1 MWLNVNTYSPI
12 LWFFLACFIASIF
25 LLGWLL
31 LPFLSILV
39 LGAVVSGICYP
50 AYRFLQTRFGVRPFL
65 AAFVVCLLIF
75 LLLLV
80 PTVFFVGSLAQQA
93 WGLYEMARGAA
104 INEQINALLGDSR
117 ILERVNA
124 VLANFNYSLT
134 GEEIKGAVSEIG
146 RFVGLFLY
154 EQARAIASNTLA
166 FVAYFFLMLLVV
178 YFLLLDGE
186 RLMKYITDLSPLP
199 PEQDLML
206 IDKFKDMSWAIVFGN
221 GLGGLIQGVL
231 GGLVFWLLGFPR
243 AFLWGVI
250 MTLLAFIPIVGIG
263 AVFIPATIY
272 LLIKGQI
279 AMGIVCLVVYVIL
292 SAGVDYYFKPKL
304 VGHRVKM
311 HPLLVFLAIIGGLK
325 MFGILGIIYGPL
337 VVTAFVTMAEIYRAN
352 YQGLVESREL

>member
-1 MWLNVNTYSPI
+1 MNTNSII
-12 LWFFLACFIASIF
+12 LWFFLACFFASIF

-31 LPFLSILV
+31 LPFLSVLV
-39 LGAVVSGICYP
+39 LGAVVSGISYP
-50 AYRFLQTRFGVRPFL
+50 GYRFLHARFGMRPFV
-65 AAFVVCLLIF
+65 AAFTICMLIF

-80 PTVFFVGSLAQQA
+80 PTVFFVGLLAQQA

-104 INEQINALLGDSR
+104 INEQINVLLHDSYILDR
-117 ILERVNA
+117 INA
-124 VLANFNYSLT
+124 VLGHFNYAVT
-134 GEEIKGAVSEIG
+134 GDEIKRAASEIA

-154 EQARAIASNTLA
+154 EQARAVATNTLA

-178 YFLLLDGE
+178 YFLLMDGE
-186 RLMKYITDLSPLP
+186 RLMNFISDLSPLP
-199 PEQDLML
+199 PEQDRML
-206 IDKFKDMSWAIVFGN
+206 IDKFKDMSWAIVIGN
-221 GLGGLIQGVL
+221 GLGGLIQGLL
-231 GGLVFWLLGFPR
+231 GGATFWMLGFPR

-263 AVFIPATIY
+263 AVFIPAAIF
-272 LLIKGQI
+272 LFVKGQI
-279 AMGIVCLVVYVIL
+279 ALGVVCVVVYVIL

-337 VVTAFVTMAEIYRAN
+337 VVTAFLTMAAIYSAN
-352 YQGLVESREL
+352 YQGLVESKEP